1 MHETILKHG
10 GLQLFCEWREILLRS
25 PDVAHISRDKIYC
38 VHDFTADVIRNIPE
52 GWSECA
58 LARASQ

>member
-25 PDVAHISRDKIYC
+25 PDVAHISRDKSK
-38 VHDFTADVIRNIPE
+38 VRP
-52 GWSECA
+52 G
-58 LARASQ
+58 